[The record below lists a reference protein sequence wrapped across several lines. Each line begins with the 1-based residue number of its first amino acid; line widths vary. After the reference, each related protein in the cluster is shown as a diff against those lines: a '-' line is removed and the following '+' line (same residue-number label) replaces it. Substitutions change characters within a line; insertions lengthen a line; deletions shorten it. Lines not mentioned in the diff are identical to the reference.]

1 MKDYKALNWSKTYG
15 MKQLLNDVSFL
26 IREGQHVGLVGANG
40 SGKTTLLNIIAGKS
54 SLDSGEI
61 EQPKEFNVGLVTQ
74 DPELDENQTIFE
86 AVYTS
91 ESAVVQLVGH
101 YEEIS
106 LDLQLDPE
114 NEQLQK
120 KFETIEQ
127 EMNAQNAWTLDTT
140 IQTIL
145 SKLGISDLTQKIKLL
160 SGGQRKRVG
169 LAKVLIEEPD
179 LLLMDEPTN
188 HLDFEMVEWLE
199 NYIANYK
206 KSVLVV
212 THDRYFLD
220 QITTHIF
227 ALDRGDLK
235 QYEGNYQTYLEKL
248 QSEHEIEEATMAK
261 QKKLYKSELA
271 WMRKGAKART
281 TKQQARIHRFDD
293 LKEKVSKRVDDT
305 ELTVDLDSQ
314 RLGSKVLEFNDL
326 TVGYPNNPLITDIN
340 LLLQNNE
347 RIGIIGDNGAGK
359 TTFLNTIAGIQ
370 PPLAG
375 EVKTGETVRIAYF
388 QQIPTDLPEDKRVIN
403 YVQEIASEYVYDDGN
418 KMSAPQMLEQFLF
431 PRESHGMLI
440 GTLSGGERKRLYL
453 LKILM
458 TRPNVLLLD
467 EPTNDLDI
475 DTLSVLENY
484 LETFQG
490 TVITVS
496 HDRYFL
502 DKVVEKLIIVDGE
515 ANTVQLFYGNYH
527 DYRNAIK
534 EKNTQQSQSVTKQSS
549 QDGQQ
554 TNVSVETNS
563 DDENGQKKKRMS
575 YQEKKDW
582 AVIEEEIEQL
592 EAKIDELD
600 QAMYENGNDYGK
612 LNELQ
617 LEKESKENDLLEKMT
632 YWEYLSTLE
641 V

>member
-54 SLDSGEI
+54 SLDQGQI
-61 EQPKEFNVGLVTQ
+61 EHPKDFTVGIVTQ
-74 DPELDENQTIFE
+74 DPELDESQTIFE
-86 AVYTS
+86 AVYHS
-91 ESAVVQLVGH
+91 ESPIVQLVGR
-101 YEEIS
+101 YEEVT
-106 LDLQLDPE
+106 LDLQLDSE
-114 NEQLQK
+114 NSQLQK
-120 KFETIEQ
+120 KFQQIEQ

-145 SKLGISDLTQKIKLL
+145 SKLGIHDLTQEVKVL

-235 QYEGNYQTYLEKL
+235 QYEGNYQIYLEKL
-248 QSEHEIEEATMAK
+248 QSEHEIEAATMAK

-281 TKQQARIHRFDD
+281 TKQQARIHRFEN
-293 LKEKVSKRVDDT
+293 LKEKVSQTPDDS
-305 ELTVDLDSQ
+305 ELTVDLDTQ
-314 RLGSKVLEFNDL
+314 RLGNKVLEFDNL
-326 TVGYPNNPLITDIN
+326 TVGYPNKPLITNIN
-340 LLLQNNE
+340 LLLQNKE

-370 PPLAG
+370 APLSG

-403 YVQEIASEYVYDDGN
+403 YVQEIASEYVYDDGTQA
-418 KMSAPQMLEQFLF
+418 SAAQMLEQFLF

-475 DTLSVLENY
+475 DTLSVLEDY

-502 DKVVEKLIIVDGE
+502 DKVVEKLIIVDSLN
-515 ANTVQLFYGNYH
+515 NTVQLFYGNYH
-527 DYRNAIK
+527 DYRDAMK
-534 EKNTQQSQSVTKQSS
+534 EAKNQASQSQKVASQSEQNKQAAEPVTE
-549 QDGQQ
+549 
-554 TNVSVETNS
+554 ETP
-563 DDENGQKKKRMS
+563 KAKRMS
-575 YQEKKDW
+575 WQEKKDW
-582 AVIEEEIEQL
+582 AVIESEIEQL
-592 EAKIDELD
+592 EMDIEAID
-600 QAMYENGNDYGK
+600 QAMNENGNDYSK
-612 LNELQ
+612 LSELQ
-617 LEKESKENDLLEKMT
+617 LDKNSKENDLLEKMT

-641 V
+641 M

>member
-54 SLDSGEI
+54 SLDQGQI
-61 EQPKEFNVGLVTQ
+61 EHPKDFTVGIVTQ
-74 DPELDENQTIFE
+74 DPELDESQTIFE
-86 AVYTS
+86 AVYHS
-91 ESAVVQLVGH
+91 ESPIVQLVGR
-101 YEEIS
+101 YEEIT

-114 NEQLQK
+114 NSLLQK
-120 KFETIEQ
+120 KFQQIEQ

-145 SKLGISDLTQKIKLL
+145 SKLGIHDLTQEVKVL

-235 QYEGNYQTYLEKL
+235 QYEGNYQIYLEKL
-248 QSEHEIEEATMAK
+248 QSEHEIEAATMAK

-281 TKQQARIHRFDD
+281 TKQQARIHRFEN
-293 LKEKVSKRVDDT
+293 LKEKVSQTTDDS
-305 ELTVDLDSQ
+305 ELTVDLDTQ
-314 RLGSKVLEFNDL
+314 RLGNKVLEFDNL
-326 TVGYPNNPLITDIN
+326 TVGYPNKPLITNIN
-340 LLLQNNE
+340 LLLQNKE
-347 RIGIIGDNGAGK
+347 RIGIIGDNGDGK

-370 PPLAG
+370 APLSG

-403 YVQEIASEYVYDDGN
+403 YVQEIASEYVYDDGTQA
-418 KMSAPQMLEQFLF
+418 SAAQMLEQFLF

-475 DTLSVLENY
+475 DTLSVLEDY

-490 TVITVS
+490 AVITVS

-502 DKVVEKLIIVDGE
+502 DKVVEKLIIVDSLD
-515 ANTVQLFYGNYH
+515 NTVQLFYGNYH
-527 DYRNAIK
+527 DYRDAMK
-534 EKNTQQSQSVTKQSS
+534 QAKNQSS
-549 QDGQQ
+549 QSQK
-554 TNVSVETNS
+554 VSSQSKPNNQATESVTEES
-563 DDENGQKKKRMS
+563 PKAKRMS
-575 YQEKKDW
+575 WQEKKDW
-582 AVIEEEIEQL
+582 AVIESEIEQL
-592 EAKIDELD
+592 EMDIEGID
-600 QAMYENGNDYGK
+600 QAMNENGNDYSK
-612 LNELQ
+612 LSELQ
-617 LEKESKENDLLEKMT
+617 LEKDSKENDLLEKMT

-641 V
+641 N

>member
-54 SLDSGEI
+54 SLDKGEI
-61 EQPKEFNVGLVTQ
+61 EHPKDFTVGIVTQ

-86 AVYTS
+86 AVYHS
-91 ESAVVQLVGH
+91 ESPIVQLVGR
-101 YEEIS
+101 YEEIT

-114 NEQLQK
+114 NSQLQK
-120 KFETIEQ
+120 KFQVIEQ
-127 EMNAQNAWTLDTT
+127 EMNAQNAWNLDTT

-145 SKLGISDLTQKIKLL
+145 SKLGISDLTQEVKVL

-235 QYEGNYQTYLEKL
+235 QYEGNYQIYLEKL
-248 QSEHEIEEATMAK
+248 QSEHEIEAATMAK

-281 TKQQARIHRFDD
+281 TKQQARIHRFEN
-293 LKEKVSKRVDDT
+293 LKDKVSQRTDDS
-305 ELTVDLDSQ
+305 ELTVDLDTQ
-314 RLGSKVLEFNDL
+314 RLGNKVLEFDHL
-326 TVGYPNNPLITDIN
+326 TVGYPNKPLIENIN
-340 LLLQNNE
+340 LLLQNKE
-347 RIGIIGDNGAGK
+347 RIGIIGDNGVGK

-370 PPLAG
+370 PPLSG

-403 YVQEIASEYVYDDGN
+403 YVQEIASEYVYDDGTQAS
-418 KMSAPQMLEQFLF
+418 SAQMLEQFLF

-475 DTLSVLENY
+475 DTLSVLEDY

-502 DKVVEKLIIVDGE
+502 DKVVEKLIIVDSVD
-515 ANTVQLFYGNYH
+515 NTVQLIYGNYH
-527 DYRNAIK
+527 DYRDAMK
-534 EKNTQQSQSVTKQSS
+534 ATQSS
-549 QDGQQ
+549 Q
-554 TNVSVETNS
+554 VTNS
-563 DDENGQKKKRMS
+563 SSSIQSNNQSSELESETVAKPKRMS

-582 AVIEEEIEQL
+582 AVIESEIEQL
-592 EAKIDELD
+592 ENEIESIDL
-600 QAMYENGNDYGK
+600 AMNENGNDYSK
-612 LNELQ
+612 LSELQ

-632 YWEYLSTLE
+632 YWEYLSGLE
-641 V
+641 S

>member
-54 SLDSGEI
+54 SLDQGQI
-61 EQPKEFNVGLVTQ
+61 EHPKDFTVGIVTQ
-74 DPELDENQTIFE
+74 DPELDESQTIFE
-86 AVYTS
+86 AVYHS
-91 ESAVVQLVGH
+91 ESPIVQLVGR
-101 YEEIS
+101 YEEIT

-114 NEQLQK
+114 NSQLQK
-120 KFETIEQ
+120 KFQQIEL

-145 SKLGISDLTQKIKLL
+145 SKLGIHDLTQEVKVL

-235 QYEGNYQTYLEKL
+235 QYEGNYQIYLEKL
-248 QSEHEIEEATMAK
+248 QSEHEIEAATMAK

-281 TKQQARIHRFDD
+281 TKQQARIHRFEN
-293 LKEKVSKRVDDT
+293 LKEKVSQTTDDS
-305 ELTVDLDSQ
+305 ELTVDLDTQ
-314 RLGSKVLEFNDL
+314 RLGNKVLEFDNL
-326 TVGYPNNPLITDIN
+326 TVGYPNKPLITNIN
-340 LLLQNNE
+340 LLLQNKE

-370 PPLAG
+370 APLSG

-403 YVQEIASEYVYDDGN
+403 YVQEIASEYVYDDGTQAS
-418 KMSAPQMLEQFLF
+418 SAQMLEQFLF

-475 DTLSVLENY
+475 DTLSVLEDY

-490 TVITVS
+490 AVITVS

-502 DKVVEKLIIVDGE
+502 DKVVEKLIIVDSLD
-515 ANTVQLFYGNYH
+515 NTVQLFYGNYH
-527 DYRNAIK
+527 DYRDAMK
-534 EKNTQQSQSVTKQSS
+534 QAKNQSS
-549 QDGQQ
+549 QSQK
-554 TNVSVETNS
+554 VSSQSKPSNQATESVTEES
-563 DDENGQKKKRMS
+563 PKAKRMS
-575 YQEKKDW
+575 WQEKKDW
-582 AVIEEEIEQL
+582 AVIESEIEQL
-592 EAKIDELD
+592 EMDIEDID
-600 QAMYENGNDYGK
+600 QAMNENGNDYGK
-612 LNELQ
+612 LSELQ
-617 LEKESKENDLLEKMT
+617 LEKDSKENDLLEKMS

-641 V
+641 N

>member
-54 SLDSGEI
+54 SLDQGQI
-61 EQPKEFNVGLVTQ
+61 EHPKDFTVGIVTQ
-74 DPELDENQTIFE
+74 DPELDESQTIFE
-86 AVYTS
+86 AVYHS
-91 ESAVVQLVGH
+91 ESPIVQLVGR
-101 YEEIS
+101 YEEIT

-114 NEQLQK
+114 NSQLQK
-120 KFETIEQ
+120 KFQQIEQ

-145 SKLGISDLTQKIKLL
+145 SKLGIHDLTQEVKVL

-179 LLLMDEPTN
+179 LLLIDEPTN
-188 HLDFEMVEWLE
+188 HLDFDMVEWLE

-235 QYEGNYQTYLEKL
+235 QYEGNYQIYLEKL
-248 QSEHEIEEATMAK
+248 QSEHEIEAATMAK

-281 TKQQARIHRFDD
+281 TKQQARIHRFEN
-293 LKEKVSKRVDDT
+293 LKEKVSQTTDDS
-305 ELTVDLDSQ
+305 ELTVDLDTQ
-314 RLGSKVLEFNDL
+314 RLGNKVLEFDNL
-326 TVGYPNNPLITDIN
+326 TVGYPNKPLITNIN
-340 LLLQNNE
+340 LLLQNKE
-347 RIGIIGDNGAGK
+347 RVGIIGDNGAGK

-370 PPLAG
+370 APLSG

-403 YVQEIASEYVYDDGN
+403 YVQEIASEYVYDDGTQA
-418 KMSAPQMLEQFLF
+418 SAAQMLEQFLF

-475 DTLSVLENY
+475 DTLSVLEDY
-484 LETFQG
+484 LETFHG

-502 DKVVEKLIIVDGE
+502 DKVVEKLIIVDSLD
-515 ANTVQLFYGNYH
+515 NTVQLFYGNYH
-527 DYRNAIK
+527 DYRDAMK
-534 EKNTQQSQSVTKQSS
+534 EAKNQSS
-549 QDGQQ
+549 QSHKV
-554 TNVSVETNS
+554 VSQNEQNKQAAEPVTE
-563 DDENGQKKKRMS
+563 EVPKAKRMS
-575 YQEKKDW
+575 WQEKKDW
-582 AVIEEEIEQL
+582 AVIESEIEQL
-592 EAKIDELD
+592 EMAIEAID
-600 QAMYENGNDYGK
+600 QAMNENGNDYGK
-612 LNELQ
+612 LSELQ
-617 LEKESKENDLLEKMT
+617 LEKDSKENDLLEKMT

-641 V
+641 N

>member
-54 SLDSGEI
+54 SLDQGQI
-61 EQPKEFNVGLVTQ
+61 EHPKDFTVGIVTQ
-74 DPELDENQTIFE
+74 DPELDESQTIFE
-86 AVYTS
+86 AVYHS
-91 ESAVVQLVGH
+91 ESPIVQLVGR
-101 YEEIS
+101 YEEIT

-114 NEQLQK
+114 NSQLQK
-120 KFETIEQ
+120 KFQQIEQ

-145 SKLGISDLTQKIKLL
+145 SKLGIHDLTQEVKFL

-235 QYEGNYQTYLEKL
+235 QYEGNYQIYLEKL
-248 QSEHEIEEATMAK
+248 QSEHEIEAATMAK

-281 TKQQARIHRFDD
+281 TKQQARIHRFEN
-293 LKEKVSKRVDDT
+293 LKEKVSQTTDDS
-305 ELTVDLDSQ
+305 ELTVDLDTQ
-314 RLGSKVLEFNDL
+314 RLGNKVLEFDNL
-326 TVGYPNNPLITDIN
+326 TVGYPNKPLITNIN
-340 LLLQNNE
+340 LLLQNKE

-370 PPLAG
+370 APLSG

-403 YVQEIASEYVYDDGN
+403 YVQEIASEYVYDDGTQA
-418 KMSAPQMLEQFLF
+418 SAAQMLEQFLF

-475 DTLSVLENY
+475 DTLSVLEDY
-484 LETFQG
+484 LETFHG
-490 TVITVS
+490 AVITVS

-502 DKVVEKLIIVDGE
+502 DKVVEKLIIVDSLD
-515 ANTVQLFYGNYH
+515 NTVQLFYGNYH
-527 DYRNAIK
+527 DYRDAMK
-534 EKNTQQSQSVTKQSS
+534 QAKNQSNQSQKVSSQSKPNNQATESVTEESPKA
-549 QDGQQ
+549 
-554 TNVSVETNS
+554 
-563 DDENGQKKKRMS
+563 KRMS
-575 YQEKKDW
+575 WQEKKDW
-582 AVIEEEIEQL
+582 AVIESEIEQL
-592 EAKIDELD
+592 EMDIEDID
-600 QAMYENGNDYGK
+600 QAMNENGNDYGK
-612 LNELQ
+612 LSELQ
-617 LEKESKENDLLEKMT
+617 LEKDSKENDLLEKMN

-641 V
+641 N

>member
-54 SLDSGEI
+54 SLDKGEI
-61 EQPKEFNVGLVTQ
+61 EHPKDFTVGIVTQ

-86 AVYTS
+86 AVYHS
-91 ESAVVQLVGH
+91 ESPIVQLVGR
-101 YEEIS
+101 YEEIT

-114 NEQLQK
+114 NSQLQK
-120 KFETIEQ
+120 KFQVIEQ
-127 EMNAQNAWTLDTT
+127 EMNAQNAWNLDTT

-145 SKLGISDLTQKIKLL
+145 SKLGISDLTQEVKVL

-235 QYEGNYQTYLEKL
+235 QYEGNYQIYLEKL
-248 QSEHEIEEATMAK
+248 QSEHEIEAATMAK

-281 TKQQARIHRFDD
+281 TKQQARIHRFEN
-293 LKEKVSKRVDDT
+293 LKDKVSQRTDDS
-305 ELTVDLDSQ
+305 ELTVDLDTQ
-314 RLGSKVLEFNDL
+314 RLGNKVLEFDHL
-326 TVGYPNNPLITDIN
+326 TVGYPNKPLIENIN
-340 LLLQNNE
+340 LLLQNKE
-347 RIGIIGDNGAGK
+347 RIGIIGDNGVGK

-370 PPLAG
+370 PPLSG

-403 YVQEIASEYVYDDGN
+403 YVQEIASEYVYDDGTQAS
-418 KMSAPQMLEQFLF
+418 SAQMLEQFLF

-475 DTLSVLENY
+475 DTLSVLEDY

-502 DKVVEKLIIVDGE
+502 DKVVEKLIIVDSVD
-515 ANTVQLFYGNYH
+515 NTVQLFYGNYH
-527 DYRNAIK
+527 DYRDAMK
-534 EKNTQQSQSVTKQSS
+534 ATQSS
-549 QDGQQ
+549 Q
-554 TNVSVETNS
+554 VTNS
-563 DDENGQKKKRMS
+563 SSSIQSNNQSSELESETVAKPKRMS

-582 AVIEEEIEQL
+582 AVIESEIEQL
-592 EAKIDELD
+592 ENEIESIDL
-600 QAMYENGNDYGK
+600 AMNENGNDYSK
-612 LNELQ
+612 LSELQ

-632 YWEYLSTLE
+632 YWEYLSGLE
-641 V
+641 S

>member
-54 SLDSGEI
+54 SLDQGQI
-61 EQPKEFNVGLVTQ
+61 EHPKDFTVGIVTQ
-74 DPELDENQTIFE
+74 DPELDESQTIFE
-86 AVYTS
+86 AVYHS
-91 ESAVVQLVGH
+91 ESPIVQLVGR
-101 YEEIS
+101 YEEIT

-114 NEQLQK
+114 NSQLQK
-120 KFETIEQ
+120 KFQQIEQ

-145 SKLGISDLTQKIKLL
+145 SKLGIHDLTQEVKVL

-235 QYEGNYQTYLEKL
+235 QYEGNYQIYLEKL
-248 QSEHEIEEATMAK
+248 QSEHEIEAATMAK

-281 TKQQARIHRFDD
+281 TKQQARIHRFEN
-293 LKEKVSKRVDDT
+293 LKEKVSQTTDDS
-305 ELTVDLDSQ
+305 ELTVDLDTQ
-314 RLGSKVLEFNDL
+314 RLGNKVLEFDNL
-326 TVGYPNNPLITDIN
+326 TVGYPNKPLITNIN
-340 LLLQNNE
+340 LLLQNKE

-370 PPLAG
+370 APLSG

-403 YVQEIASEYVYDDGN
+403 YVQEIASEYVYDDGTQA
-418 KMSAPQMLEQFLF
+418 SAAQMLEQFLF

-475 DTLSVLENY
+475 DTLSVLEDY

-502 DKVVEKLIIVDGE
+502 DKVVEKLIIVDSLD
-515 ANTVQLFYGNYH
+515 NTVQLFYGNYH
-527 DYRNAIK
+527 DYRDAMK
-534 EKNTQQSQSVTKQSS
+534 EAKNQSS
-549 QDGQQ
+549 Q
-554 TNVSVETNS
+554 S
-563 DDENGQKKKRMS
+563 QKVASQSKQNNQATELVTEEAPKAKRMS
-575 YQEKKDW
+575 WQEKKDW
-582 AVIEEEIEQL
+582 AVIESEIEQL
-592 EAKIDELD
+592 EMDIEAID
-600 QAMYENGNDYGK
+600 QAMNENGNDYGK
-612 LNELQ
+612 LSELQ
-617 LEKESKENDLLEKMT
+617 LEKDSKENDLLEKMS

-641 V
+641 N

>member
-54 SLDSGEI
+54 SLDQGQI
-61 EQPKEFNVGLVTQ
+61 EHPKDFTVGIVTQ
-74 DPELDENQTIFE
+74 DPELDESQTIFE
-86 AVYTS
+86 AVYHS
-91 ESAVVQLVGH
+91 ESPIVQLVGR
-101 YEEIS
+101 YEEIT

-114 NEQLQK
+114 NSRLQK
-120 KFETIEQ
+120 KFQQIEQ

-145 SKLGISDLTQKIKLL
+145 SKLGIHDLTQEVKVL

-235 QYEGNYQTYLEKL
+235 QYEGNYQVYLEKL
-248 QSEHEIEEATMAK
+248 QSEHEIEAATMAK

-281 TKQQARIHRFDD
+281 TKQQARIHRFEN
-293 LKEKVSKRVDDT
+293 LKEKVSQTTDDS
-305 ELTVDLDSQ
+305 ELTVDLDTQ
-314 RLGSKVLEFNDL
+314 RLGNKVLEFDNL
-326 TVGYPNNPLITDIN
+326 TVGYPNKPLITNIN
-340 LLLQNNE
+340 LLLQNKE

-370 PPLAG
+370 APLSG

-403 YVQEIASEYVYDDGN
+403 YVQEIASEYVYDDGTQA
-418 KMSAPQMLEQFLF
+418 SAAQMLEQFLF

-475 DTLSVLENY
+475 DTLSVLEDY

-502 DKVVEKLIIVDGE
+502 DKVVEKLIIVDSLD
-515 ANTVQLFYGNYH
+515 NTVQLFYGNYH
-527 DYRNAIK
+527 DYRDAMK
-534 EKNTQQSQSVTKQSS
+534 EAKNQSS
-549 QDGQQ
+549 Q
-554 TNVSVETNS
+554 S
-563 DDENGQKKKRMS
+563 QKVASQSKQSNQATELVTEEAPKAKRMS
-575 YQEKKDW
+575 WQEKKDW
-582 AVIEEEIEQL
+582 AVIESEIEQL
-592 EAKIDELD
+592 EMDIEAID
-600 QAMYENGNDYGK
+600 QAMNENGNDYGK
-612 LNELQ
+612 LSELQ
-617 LEKESKENDLLEKMT
+617 LEKDSKENDLLEKMS

-641 V
+641 N

>member
-54 SLDSGEI
+54 SLDQGQI
-61 EQPKEFNVGLVTQ
+61 EHPKDFTVGIVTQ
-74 DPELDENQTIFE
+74 DPELDESQTIFE
-86 AVYTS
+86 AVYHS
-91 ESAVVQLVGH
+91 ESPIVQLVGR
-101 YEEIS
+101 YEEIT
-106 LDLQLDPE
+106 LDLQLEPE
-114 NEQLQK
+114 NSQLQK
-120 KFETIEQ
+120 RFQQVEQ

-145 SKLGISDLTQKIKLL
+145 SKLGIHDLTQEVNVL

-235 QYEGNYQTYLEKL
+235 QYEGNYQIYLEKL
-248 QSEHEIEEATMAK
+248 QSEHEIEAATMAK

-281 TKQQARIHRFDD
+281 TKQQARIHRFEN
-293 LKEKVSKRVDDT
+293 LKEKVSQTTDDS
-305 ELTVDLDSQ
+305 ELTVDLDTQ
-314 RLGSKVLEFNDL
+314 RLGNKVLEFDNL
-326 TVGYPNNPLITDIN
+326 TVGYPNKPLITNIN
-340 LLLQNNE
+340 LLLQNKE

-370 PPLAG
+370 APLSG
-375 EVKTGETVRIAYF
+375 EIKTGETVRIAYF

-403 YVQEIASEYVYDDGN
+403 YVQEIASEYVYDDGTQA
-418 KMSAPQMLEQFLF
+418 SAAQMLEQFLF

-475 DTLSVLENY
+475 DTLSVLEDY

-490 TVITVS
+490 AVITVS

-502 DKVVEKLIIVDGE
+502 DKVVEKLIIVDSLD
-515 ANTVQLFYGNYH
+515 NTVQLFYGNYH
-527 DYRNAIK
+527 DYRDAMRQA
-534 EKNTQQSQSVTKQSS
+534 KNQSS
-549 QDGQQ
+549 QSQK
-554 TNVSVETNS
+554 VSSQSKPNNQATESVTEES
-563 DDENGQKKKRMS
+563 PKAKRMS
-575 YQEKKDW
+575 WQEKKDW
-582 AVIEEEIEQL
+582 AVIESEIEQL
-592 EAKIDELD
+592 EMDIEDID
-600 QAMYENGNDYGK
+600 QAMNENGNDYGK
-612 LNELQ
+612 LSELQ
-617 LEKESKENDLLEKMT
+617 LEKDSKENDLLEKMS

-641 V
+641 N

>member
-54 SLDSGEI
+54 SLDQGQI
-61 EQPKEFNVGLVTQ
+61 EHPKDFTVGIVTQ
-74 DPELDENQTIFE
+74 DPELDESQTIFE
-86 AVYTS
+86 AVYHS
-91 ESAVVQLVGH
+91 ESPIVQLVGR
-101 YEEIS
+101 YEEIT

-114 NEQLQK
+114 NSQLQK
-120 KFETIEQ
+120 KFQQIEQ

-145 SKLGISDLTQKIKLL
+145 SKLGIHDLTQEVKVL

-235 QYEGNYQTYLEKL
+235 QYEGNYQIYLEKL
-248 QSEHEIEEATMAK
+248 QSEHEIEAATMAK

-281 TKQQARIHRFDD
+281 TKQQARIHRFEN
-293 LKEKVSKRVDDT
+293 LKEKVSQTTDDS
-305 ELTVDLDSQ
+305 ELTVDLDTQ
-314 RLGSKVLEFNDL
+314 RLGNKVLEFDNL
-326 TVGYPNNPLITDIN
+326 TVGYPNKPLITNIN
-340 LLLQNNE
+340 LLLQNKE

-370 PPLAG
+370 APLSG

-403 YVQEIASEYVYDDGN
+403 YVQEISSEYVYDDGTQA
-418 KMSAPQMLEQFLF
+418 SAAQMLEQFLF

-475 DTLSVLENY
+475 DTLSVLEDY

-490 TVITVS
+490 AVITVS

-502 DKVVEKLIIVDGE
+502 DKVVEKLIIVDSLD
-515 ANTVQLFYGNYH
+515 NTVQLFYGNYH
-527 DYRNAIK
+527 DYKDAMK
-534 EKNTQQSQSVTKQSS
+534 QAKNQSS
-549 QDGQQ
+549 QSQR
-554 TNVSVETNS
+554 VSSQSKPNNQATESVTEES
-563 DDENGQKKKRMS
+563 PKAKRMS
-575 YQEKKDW
+575 WQEKKDW
-582 AVIEEEIEQL
+582 AVIESEIEQL
-592 EAKIDELD
+592 EMDIEDID
-600 QAMYENGNDYGK
+600 QAMNENGNDYGK
-612 LNELQ
+612 LSELQ
-617 LEKESKENDLLEKMT
+617 LEKDSKENDLLEKMS

-641 V
+641 N

>member
-54 SLDSGEI
+54 SLDQGQI
-61 EQPKEFNVGLVTQ
+61 EHPKDFTVGIVTQ
-74 DPELDENQTIFE
+74 DPELDESQTIFE
-86 AVYTS
+86 AVYHS
-91 ESAVVQLVGH
+91 ESPIVQLVGR
-101 YEEIS
+101 YEEIT

-114 NEQLQK
+114 NSQLQK
-120 KFETIEQ
+120 KFQQIEQ

-145 SKLGISDLTQKIKLL
+145 SKLGIHDLTQEVKVL

-235 QYEGNYQTYLEKL
+235 QYEGNYQIYLEKL
-248 QSEHEIEEATMAK
+248 QSEHEIEAATMAK

-281 TKQQARIHRFDD
+281 TKQQARIHRFEN
-293 LKEKVSKRVDDT
+293 LKEKVSQTTDDS
-305 ELTVDLDSQ
+305 ELTVDLDTQ
-314 RLGSKVLEFNDL
+314 RLGNKVLEFDNL
-326 TVGYPNNPLITDIN
+326 TVGYPNKPLITNIN
-340 LLLQNNE
+340 LLLQNKE

-370 PPLAG
+370 APLSG

-403 YVQEIASEYVYDDGN
+403 YVQEIASEYVYDDGTQAS
-418 KMSAPQMLEQFLF
+418 SAQMLEQFLF

-475 DTLSVLENY
+475 DTLSVLEDY

-490 TVITVS
+490 AVITVS

-502 DKVVEKLIIVDGE
+502 DKVVEKLIIVDSLD
-515 ANTVQLFYGNYH
+515 NTVQLFYGNYH
-527 DYRNAIK
+527 DYRDAMK
-534 EKNTQQSQSVTKQSS
+534 QAKNQSS
-549 QDGQQ
+549 QSQK
-554 TNVSVETNS
+554 VSSQSKPSNQATESVTEES
-563 DDENGQKKKRMS
+563 PKAKRMS
-575 YQEKKDW
+575 WQEKKDW
-582 AVIEEEIEQL
+582 AVIESEIEQL
-592 EAKIDELD
+592 EMDIEDID
-600 QAMYENGNDYGK
+600 QAMNENGNDYGK
-612 LNELQ
+612 LSELQ
-617 LEKESKENDLLEKMT
+617 LEKDSKENDLLEKMS

-641 V
+641 N

>member
-1 MKDYKALNWSKTYG
+1 MKDYKALDWSKTYG

-54 SLDSGEI
+54 SLDQGQI
-61 EQPKEFNVGLVTQ
+61 EHPKDFTVGIVTQ
-74 DPELDENQTIFE
+74 DPELDESQTIFE
-86 AVYTS
+86 AVYHS
-91 ESAVVQLVGH
+91 ESPIVQLVGR
-101 YEEIS
+101 YEEIT

-114 NEQLQK
+114 NSQLQK
-120 KFETIEQ
+120 KFQQIEQ

-145 SKLGISDLTQKIKLL
+145 SKLGIHDLTQEVKVL

-235 QYEGNYQTYLEKL
+235 QYEGNYQIYLEKL
-248 QSEHEIEEATMAK
+248 QSEHEIEAATMAK

-281 TKQQARIHRFDD
+281 TKQQARIHRFEN
-293 LKEKVSKRVDDT
+293 LKEKVSQTTDDS
-305 ELTVDLDSQ
+305 ELTVDLDTQ
-314 RLGSKVLEFNDL
+314 RLGNKVLEFDNL
-326 TVGYPNNPLITDIN
+326 TVGYPNKPLITNIN
-340 LLLQNNE
+340 LLLQNKE

-370 PPLAG
+370 APLSG
-375 EVKTGETVRIAYF
+375 EIKTGETVRIAYF

-403 YVQEIASEYVYDDGN
+403 YVQEIASEYVYDDGTQA
-418 KMSAPQMLEQFLF
+418 SAAQMLEQFLF

-475 DTLSVLENY
+475 DTLSVLEDY

-490 TVITVS
+490 AVITVS

-502 DKVVEKLIIVDGE
+502 DKVVEKLIIVDSLD
-515 ANTVQLFYGNYH
+515 NTVQLFYGNYH
-527 DYRNAIK
+527 DYRDAMK
-534 EKNTQQSQSVTKQSS
+534 QAKNQSS
-549 QDGQQ
+549 QSQK
-554 TNVSVETNS
+554 VSSQSKPNNQATESVTEES
-563 DDENGQKKKRMS
+563 PKAKRMS
-575 YQEKKDW
+575 WQEKKDW
-582 AVIEEEIEQL
+582 AVIESEIEQL
-592 EAKIDELD
+592 EMDIEDID
-600 QAMYENGNDYGK
+600 QAMNENGNDYGK
-612 LNELQ
+612 LSELQ
-617 LEKESKENDLLEKMT
+617 LEKDSKENDLLEKMS

-641 V
+641 N

>member
-54 SLDSGEI
+54 SLDQGQI
-61 EQPKEFNVGLVTQ
+61 EHPKDFTVGIVTQ
-74 DPELDENQTIFE
+74 DPELDESQTIFE
-86 AVYTS
+86 AVYHS
-91 ESAVVQLVGH
+91 ESPIVQLVGR
-101 YEEIS
+101 YEEIT

-114 NEQLQK
+114 NSQLQK
-120 KFETIEQ
+120 KFQQIEQ

-145 SKLGISDLTQKIKLL
+145 SKLGIHDLTQEVKVL

-235 QYEGNYQTYLEKL
+235 QYEGNYQIYLEKL
-248 QSEHEIEEATMAK
+248 QSEHEIEAATMAK

-281 TKQQARIHRFDD
+281 TKQQARIHRFEN
-293 LKEKVSKRVDDT
+293 LKEKVSQTTDDS
-305 ELTVDLDSQ
+305 ELTVDLDTQ
-314 RLGSKVLEFNDL
+314 RLGNKVLEFDNL
-326 TVGYPNNPLITDIN
+326 TVGYPNKPLITNIN
-340 LLLQNNE
+340 LLLQNKE

-370 PPLAG
+370 APLSG

-403 YVQEIASEYVYDDGN
+403 YVQEIASEYVYDDGTQA
-418 KMSAPQMLEQFLF
+418 SAAQMLEQFLF

-475 DTLSVLENY
+475 DTLSVLEDY

-502 DKVVEKLIIVDGE
+502 DKVVEKLIIVDSSD
-515 ANTVQLFYGNYH
+515 NTVQLFYGNYH
-527 DYRNAIK
+527 DYRDAMK
-534 EKNTQQSQSVTKQSS
+534 EAKNQSS
-549 QDGQQ
+549 QSEKVASQSKQ
-554 TNVSVETNS
+554 NNQATELVTE
-563 DDENGQKKKRMS
+563 EAPKAKRMS
-575 YQEKKDW
+575 WQEKKDW
-582 AVIEEEIEQL
+582 AVIESEIEQL
-592 EAKIDELD
+592 EMDIQAID
-600 QAMYENGNDYGK
+600 QAMNENGNDYGK
-612 LNELQ
+612 LSELQ
-617 LEKESKENDLLEKMT
+617 LDKDSKENDLLEKMS

-641 V
+641 N

>member
-54 SLDSGEI
+54 SLDQGQI
-61 EQPKEFNVGLVTQ
+61 EHPKDFTVGIVTQ
-74 DPELDENQTIFE
+74 NPELDESQTIFE
-86 AVYTS
+86 AVYHS
-91 ESAVVQLVGH
+91 ESPIVQLVGR
-101 YEEIS
+101 YEEVT

-114 NEQLQK
+114 NSQLQK
-120 KFETIEQ
+120 KFQQIEQ

-145 SKLGISDLTQKIKLL
+145 SKLGIHDLTQEVKVL

-235 QYEGNYQTYLEKL
+235 QYEGNYQIYLEKL
-248 QSEHEIEEATMAK
+248 QSEHEIEAATMAK

-281 TKQQARIHRFDD
+281 TKQQARIHRFEN
-293 LKEKVSKRVDDT
+293 LKEKVSQTTDDS
-305 ELTVDLDSQ
+305 ELTVDLDTQ
-314 RLGSKVLEFNDL
+314 RLGNKVLEFDNL
-326 TVGYPNNPLITDIN
+326 TVGYPNKPLITNIN
-340 LLLQNNE
+340 LLLQNKE

-370 PPLAG
+370 APLSG

-403 YVQEIASEYVYDDGN
+403 YVQEIASEYVYDDGTQA
-418 KMSAPQMLEQFLF
+418 SAAQMLEQFLF

-475 DTLSVLENY
+475 DTLSVLEDY

-502 DKVVEKLIIVDGE
+502 DKVVEKLIIVDSLD
-515 ANTVQLFYGNYH
+515 NTVQLFYGNYH
-527 DYRNAIK
+527 DYRDAMK
-534 EKNTQQSQSVTKQSS
+534 EAKNQASQSQKVASQSEQNKQAAEPVTE
-549 QDGQQ
+549 
-554 TNVSVETNS
+554 ETP
-563 DDENGQKKKRMS
+563 KAKRMS
-575 YQEKKDW
+575 WQEKKDW
-582 AVIEEEIEQL
+582 TVIESEIEQL
-592 EAKIDELD
+592 EMDIEAID
-600 QAMYENGNDYGK
+600 QAMNENGNDFGK
-612 LNELQ
+612 LSELQ
-617 LEKESKENDLLEKMT
+617 LEKDSKENDLLEKMT

-641 V
+641 K

>member
-54 SLDSGEI
+54 SLDQGQI
-61 EQPKEFNVGLVTQ
+61 EHPKDFTVGIVTQ
-74 DPELDENQTIFE
+74 DPELDESQTIFE
-86 AVYTS
+86 AVYHS
-91 ESAVVQLVGH
+91 ESPIVQLVGR
-101 YEEIS
+101 YEEIT

-114 NEQLQK
+114 NSQLQK
-120 KFETIEQ
+120 KFQQIEQ

-145 SKLGISDLTQKIKLL
+145 SKLGIHDLTQEVKVL

-235 QYEGNYQTYLEKL
+235 QYEGNYQIYLEKL
-248 QSEHEIEEATMAK
+248 QSEHEIEAATMAK

-281 TKQQARIHRFDD
+281 TKQQARIHRFEN
-293 LKEKVSKRVDDT
+293 LKEKVSQATDDS
-305 ELTVDLDSQ
+305 ELTVDLDTQ
-314 RLGSKVLEFNDL
+314 RLGNKVLEFDNL
-326 TVGYPNNPLITDIN
+326 TVGYPNKPLITNIN
-340 LLLQNNE
+340 LLLQNKE

-370 PPLAG
+370 APLSG

-403 YVQEIASEYVYDDGN
+403 YVQEIASEYVYDDGTQA
-418 KMSAPQMLEQFLF
+418 SAAQMLEQFLF

-475 DTLSVLENY
+475 DTLSVLEDY

-502 DKVVEKLIIVDGE
+502 DKVVEKLIIVDSSD
-515 ANTVQLFYGNYH
+515 NTVQLFYGNYH
-527 DYRNAIK
+527 DYRDAMK
-534 EKNTQQSQSVTKQSS
+534 EAKNQSS
-549 QDGQQ
+549 QSEKVASQGKQNNQ
-554 TNVSVETNS
+554 ATELVTEEAPKT
-563 DDENGQKKKRMS
+563 KRMS
-575 YQEKKDW
+575 WQEKKDW
-582 AVIEEEIEQL
+582 AVIESEIEQL
-592 EAKIDELD
+592 EMDIEAID
-600 QAMYENGNDYGK
+600 QAMNENGNNYGK
-612 LNELQ
+612 LSELQ
-617 LEKESKENDLLEKMT
+617 LEKDSKENDLLEKMS

-641 V
+641 N

>member
-1 MKDYKALNWSKTYG
+1 
-15 MKQLLNDVSFL
+15 
-26 IREGQHVGLVGANG
+26 
-40 SGKTTLLNIIAGKS
+40 
-54 SLDSGEI
+54 
-61 EQPKEFNVGLVTQ
+61 
-74 DPELDENQTIFE
+74 
-86 AVYTS
+86 
-91 ESAVVQLVGH
+91 
-101 YEEIS
+101 
-106 LDLQLDPE
+106 
-114 NEQLQK
+114 
-120 KFETIEQ
+120 
-127 EMNAQNAWTLDTT
+127 
-140 IQTIL
+140 
-145 SKLGISDLTQKIKLL
+145 L

-235 QYEGNYQTYLEKL
+235 QYEGNYQIYLEKL
-248 QSEHEIEEATMAK
+248 QSEHEIEAATMAK

-281 TKQQARIHRFDD
+281 TKQQARIHRFEN
-293 LKEKVSKRVDDT
+293 LKEKVSQTTDDS
-305 ELTVDLDSQ
+305 ELTVDLDTQ
-314 RLGSKVLEFNDL
+314 RLGNKVLEFDNL
-326 TVGYPNNPLITDIN
+326 TVGYPNKPLITNIN
-340 LLLQNNE
+340 LLLQNKE

-370 PPLAG
+370 APLSG

-403 YVQEIASEYVYDDGN
+403 YVQEIASEYVYDDGTQA
-418 KMSAPQMLEQFLF
+418 SAAQMLEQFLF

-475 DTLSVLENY
+475 DTLSVLEDY

-490 TVITVS
+490 AVITVS

-502 DKVVEKLIIVDGE
+502 DKVVEKLIIVDSLD
-515 ANTVQLFYGNYH
+515 NTVQLFYGNYH
-527 DYRNAIK
+527 DYRDAMK
-534 EKNTQQSQSVTKQSS
+534 QAKNQSS
-549 QDGQQ
+549 QSQK
-554 TNVSVETNS
+554 VSSQSKPNNQATESVTEES
-563 DDENGQKKKRMS
+563 PKAKRMS
-575 YQEKKDW
+575 WQEKKDW
-582 AVIEEEIEQL
+582 AVIESEIEQL
-592 EAKIDELD
+592 EMDIEDID
-600 QAMYENGNDYGK
+600 QAMNENGNDYGK
-612 LNELQ
+612 LSELQ
-617 LEKESKENDLLEKMT
+617 LEKDSKENDLLEKMS

-641 V
+641 N

>member
-15 MKQLLNDVSFL
+15 MKQLLKDVSFI

-54 SLDSGEI
+54 SLDQGQI
-61 EQPKEFNVGLVTQ
+61 EHPKDFTVGIVTQ
-74 DPELDENQTIFE
+74 DPELDESQTIFE
-86 AVYTS
+86 AVYHS
-91 ESAVVQLVGH
+91 ESPIVQLVGR
-101 YEEIS
+101 YEEIT

-114 NEQLQK
+114 NSQLQK
-120 KFETIEQ
+120 KFQQIEQ

-145 SKLGISDLTQKIKLL
+145 SKLGIHDLTQEVKIL

-235 QYEGNYQTYLEKL
+235 QYEGNYQIYLEKL
-248 QSEHEIEEATMAK
+248 QSEHEIEAATMAK

-281 TKQQARIHRFDD
+281 TKQQARIHRFEN
-293 LKEKVSKRVDDT
+293 LKEKVSQTTDDS
-305 ELTVDLDSQ
+305 ELTVDLDTQ
-314 RLGSKVLEFNDL
+314 RLGNKVLEFDNL
-326 TVGYPNNPLITDIN
+326 TVGYPNKPLITNIN
-340 LLLQNNE
+340 LLLQNKE

-370 PPLAG
+370 APLSG

-403 YVQEIASEYVYDDGN
+403 YVQEIASEYVYDDGTQA
-418 KMSAPQMLEQFLF
+418 SAAQMLEQFLF

-475 DTLSVLENY
+475 DTLSVLEDY

-490 TVITVS
+490 AVITVS

-502 DKVVEKLIIVDGE
+502 DKVVEKLIIVDSLD
-515 ANTVQLFYGNYH
+515 NTVQLFYGNYH
-527 DYRNAIK
+527 DYRDAMK
-534 EKNTQQSQSVTKQSS
+534 QAKNQSS
-549 QDGQQ
+549 QSQK
-554 TNVSVETNS
+554 VSSQSKPNNQATESVTEES
-563 DDENGQKKKRMS
+563 PKAKRMS
-575 YQEKKDW
+575 WQEKKDW
-582 AVIEEEIEQL
+582 AVIESEIEQL
-592 EAKIDELD
+592 EMDIEDID
-600 QAMYENGNDYGK
+600 QAMNENGNDYGK
-612 LNELQ
+612 LSELQ
-617 LEKESKENDLLEKMT
+617 LEKDSKENDLLEKMS

-641 V
+641 N

>member
-54 SLDSGEI
+54 SLDQGQI
-61 EQPKEFNVGLVTQ
+61 EHPKDFTVGIVTQ
-74 DPELDENQTIFE
+74 DPELDESQTIFE
-86 AVYTS
+86 AVYHS
-91 ESAVVQLVGH
+91 ESPIVQLVGR
-101 YEEIS
+101 YEEIT

-114 NEQLQK
+114 NSQLQK
-120 KFETIEQ
+120 KFQQIEQ

-145 SKLGISDLTQKIKLL
+145 SKLGIHDLTQEVKVL

-188 HLDFEMVEWLE
+188 HLDFDMVEWLE

-235 QYEGNYQTYLEKL
+235 QYEGNYQIYLEKL
-248 QSEHEIEEATMAK
+248 QSEHEIEAATMAK

-281 TKQQARIHRFDD
+281 TKQQARIHRFEN
-293 LKEKVSKRVDDT
+293 LKEKVSQTTDDS
-305 ELTVDLDSQ
+305 ELTVDLDTQ
-314 RLGSKVLEFNDL
+314 RLGNKVLEFDNL
-326 TVGYPNNPLITDIN
+326 TVGYPNKPLITNIN
-340 LLLQNNE
+340 LLLQNKE
-347 RIGIIGDNGAGK
+347 RVGIIGDNGAGK

-370 PPLAG
+370 APLSG
-375 EVKTGETVRIAYF
+375 EIKTGETVRIAYF

-403 YVQEIASEYVYDDGN
+403 YVQEIASEYVYDDGTQA
-418 KMSAPQMLEQFLF
+418 SAAQMLEQFLF

-475 DTLSVLENY
+475 DTLSVLEDY
-484 LETFQG
+484 LETFHG

-502 DKVVEKLIIVDGE
+502 DKVVEKLIIVDSLD
-515 ANTVQLFYGNYH
+515 NTVQLFYGNYH
-527 DYRNAIK
+527 DYRDAMR
-534 EKNTQQSQSVTKQSS
+534 EAKNQSS
-549 QDGQQ
+549 QSHKV
-554 TNVSVETNS
+554 VSQNEQNKQAAEPVTE
-563 DDENGQKKKRMS
+563 EAPKAKRMS
-575 YQEKKDW
+575 WQEKKDW
-582 AVIEEEIEQL
+582 AVIESEIEQL
-592 EAKIDELD
+592 EMAIEAID
-600 QAMYENGNDYGK
+600 QAMNKNGNDYGK
-612 LNELQ
+612 LSELQ
-617 LEKESKENDLLEKMT
+617 LEKDSKENDLLEKMS

-641 V
+641 N

>member
-54 SLDSGEI
+54 SLDKGEI
-61 EQPKEFNVGLVTQ
+61 EHPKDFTVGIVTQ

-86 AVYTS
+86 AVYHS
-91 ESAVVQLVGH
+91 ESPIVQLVGR
-101 YEEIS
+101 YEEIT

-114 NEQLQK
+114 NSQLQK
-120 KFETIEQ
+120 KFQVIEQ
-127 EMNAQNAWTLDTT
+127 EMNAQNAWNLDTT

-145 SKLGISDLTQKIKLL
+145 SKLGISDLTQEVKVL

-235 QYEGNYQTYLEKL
+235 QYEGNYQIYLEKL
-248 QSEHEIEEATMAK
+248 QSEHEIEAATMAK

-281 TKQQARIHRFDD
+281 TKQQARIHRFEN
-293 LKEKVSKRVDDT
+293 LKDKVSQRTDDS
-305 ELTVDLDSQ
+305 ELTVDLDTQ
-314 RLGSKVLEFNDL
+314 RLGNKVLEFDHL
-326 TVGYPNNPLITDIN
+326 TVGYPNKPLIENIN
-340 LLLQNNE
+340 LLLQNKE

-370 PPLAG
+370 PPLSG

-403 YVQEIASEYVYDDGN
+403 YVQEIASEYVYDDGTQA
-418 KMSAPQMLEQFLF
+418 SAAQMLEQFLF

-475 DTLSVLENY
+475 DTLSVLEDY

-502 DKVVEKLIIVDGE
+502 DKVVEKLIIVDSVD
-515 ANTVQLFYGNYH
+515 NTVQLFYGNYH
-527 DYRNAIK
+527 DYRDAMKTAQNSQVI
-534 EKNTQQSQSVTKQSS
+534 NNSSSIQSNSQSSESKS
-549 QDGQQ
+549 
-554 TNVSVETNS
+554 ETVA
-563 DDENGQKKKRMS
+563 KPKRMS

-582 AVIEEEIEQL
+582 AVIESEIEQL
-592 EAKIDELD
+592 ENEIESIDL
-600 QAMYENGNDYGK
+600 AMNENGNDYSK
-612 LNELQ
+612 LSELQ

-632 YWEYLSTLE
+632 YWEYLSGLE
-641 V
+641 S

>member
-54 SLDSGEI
+54 SLDQGQI
-61 EQPKEFNVGLVTQ
+61 EHPKDFTVGIVTQ
-74 DPELDENQTIFE
+74 DPELDESQTIFE
-86 AVYTS
+86 AVYHS
-91 ESAVVQLVGH
+91 ESPIVQLVGR
-101 YEEIS
+101 YEEIT
-106 LDLQLDPE
+106 LDLQLEPE
-114 NEQLQK
+114 NSQLQK
-120 KFETIEQ
+120 RFQQIEQ

-145 SKLGISDLTQKIKLL
+145 SKLGIHDLTQEVNVL

-235 QYEGNYQTYLEKL
+235 QYEGNYQIYLEKL
-248 QSEHEIEEATMAK
+248 QSEHEVEAATMAK

-281 TKQQARIHRFDD
+281 TKQQARIHRFEN
-293 LKEKVSKRVDDT
+293 LKEKVSQTSDDS
-305 ELTVDLDSQ
+305 ELTVDLDTQ
-314 RLGSKVLEFNDL
+314 RLGNKVLEFDNL
-326 TVGYPNNPLITDIN
+326 TVGYPNKPLITNIN
-340 LLLQNNE
+340 LLLQNKE

-370 PPLAG
+370 APLSG

-403 YVQEIASEYVYDDGN
+403 YVQEIASEYVYDDGTQA
-418 KMSAPQMLEQFLF
+418 SAAQMLEQFLF

-475 DTLSVLENY
+475 DTLSVLEDY

-490 TVITVS
+490 AVITVS

-502 DKVVEKLIIVDGE
+502 DKVVEKLIIVDSLD
-515 ANTVQLFYGNYH
+515 NTVQLFYGNYH
-527 DYRNAIK
+527 DYRDAMK
-534 EKNTQQSQSVTKQSS
+534 QAKNQSS
-549 QDGQQ
+549 QSQK
-554 TNVSVETNS
+554 VSSQSKPNNQATESVTEES
-563 DDENGQKKKRMS
+563 PKAKRMS
-575 YQEKKDW
+575 WQEKKDW
-582 AVIEEEIEQL
+582 AVIESEIEQL
-592 EAKIDELD
+592 EMDIEDID
-600 QAMYENGNDYGK
+600 QAMNENGNDYGK
-612 LNELQ
+612 LSELQ
-617 LEKESKENDLLEKMT
+617 LEKDSKENYLLEKMS

-641 V
+641 N

>member
-54 SLDSGEI
+54 SLDQGQI
-61 EQPKEFNVGLVTQ
+61 EHPKDFTVGIVTQ
-74 DPELDENQTIFE
+74 DPELDESQTIFE
-86 AVYTS
+86 AVYHS
-91 ESAVVQLVGH
+91 ESPIVQLVGR
-101 YEEIS
+101 YEEIT

-114 NEQLQK
+114 NSQLQK
-120 KFETIEQ
+120 KFQQIEQ

-145 SKLGISDLTQKIKLL
+145 SKLGIHDLTQEVKVL

-235 QYEGNYQTYLEKL
+235 QYEGNYQIYLEKL
-248 QSEHEIEEATMAK
+248 QSEHEIEAATMAK

-281 TKQQARIHRFDD
+281 TKQQARIHRFEN
-293 LKEKVSKRVDDT
+293 LKEKVSQTTDDS
-305 ELTVDLDSQ
+305 ELTVDLDTQ
-314 RLGSKVLEFNDL
+314 RLGNKVLEFDNL
-326 TVGYPNNPLITDIN
+326 TVGYPNKPLITNIN
-340 LLLQNNE
+340 LLLQNKE

-370 PPLAG
+370 APLSG

-403 YVQEIASEYVYDDGN
+403 YVQEIASEYVYDDGTQA
-418 KMSAPQMLEQFLF
+418 SAAQMLEQFLF

-475 DTLSVLENY
+475 DTLSVLEDY

-502 DKVVEKLIIVDGE
+502 DKVVEKLIIVDSSD
-515 ANTVQLFYGNYH
+515 NTVQLFYGNYH
-527 DYRNAIK
+527 DYRDAMK
-534 EKNTQQSQSVTKQSS
+534 EAKNQSS
-549 QDGQQ
+549 Q
-554 TNVSVETNS
+554 S
-563 DDENGQKKKRMS
+563 QKVASQSKQNNQATELVTEEAPKAKRMS
-575 YQEKKDW
+575 WQEKKDW
-582 AVIEEEIEQL
+582 AVIESEIEQL
-592 EAKIDELD
+592 EMYIQAID
-600 QAMYENGNDYGK
+600 QAMNENGNDYGK
-612 LNELQ
+612 LSELQ
-617 LEKESKENDLLEKMT
+617 LDKDSKENDLLEKMS

-641 V
+641 N

>member
-1 MKDYKALNWSKTYG
+1 MKDYKSLNWSKTYG

-54 SLDSGEI
+54 SLDQGQI
-61 EQPKEFNVGLVTQ
+61 EHPKDFTVGIVTQ
-74 DPELDENQTIFE
+74 DPELDESQTIFE
-86 AVYTS
+86 AVYHS
-91 ESAVVQLVGH
+91 ESPIVQLVGR
-101 YEEIS
+101 YEEIT

-114 NEQLQK
+114 NSQLQK
-120 KFETIEQ
+120 KFQQIEQ

-145 SKLGISDLTQKIKLL
+145 SKLGIHDLTQEVKVL

-235 QYEGNYQTYLEKL
+235 QYEGNYQIYLEKL
-248 QSEHEIEEATMAK
+248 QSEHEIEAATMAK

-281 TKQQARIHRFDD
+281 TKQQARIHRFEN
-293 LKEKVSKRVDDT
+293 LKEKVSQTSDDS
-305 ELTVDLDSQ
+305 ELTVDLDTQ
-314 RLGSKVLEFNDL
+314 RLGNKVLEFDNL
-326 TVGYPNNPLITDIN
+326 TVGYPNKPLITNIN
-340 LLLQNNE
+340 LLLQNKE

-370 PPLAG
+370 APLSG

-403 YVQEIASEYVYDDGN
+403 YVQEIASEYVYDDGTQA
-418 KMSAPQMLEQFLF
+418 SAAQMLEQFLF

-475 DTLSVLENY
+475 DTLSVLEDY

-490 TVITVS
+490 AVITVS

-502 DKVVEKLIIVDGE
+502 DKVVEKLIIVDSLD
-515 ANTVQLFYGNYH
+515 NTVQLFYGNYH
-527 DYRNAIK
+527 DYRDAMK
-534 EKNTQQSQSVTKQSS
+534 QAKNQSS
-549 QDGQQ
+549 QSQK
-554 TNVSVETNS
+554 VSSQSKPNNQATESVTEES
-563 DDENGQKKKRMS
+563 PKAKRMS
-575 YQEKKDW
+575 WQEKKDW
-582 AVIEEEIEQL
+582 AVIESEIEQL
-592 EAKIDELD
+592 EMDIEDID
-600 QAMYENGNDYGK
+600 QAMNENGNDYGK
-612 LNELQ
+612 LSELQ
-617 LEKESKENDLLEKMT
+617 LEKDSKENDLLEKMT

-641 V
+641 N

>member
-54 SLDSGEI
+54 SLDQGQI
-61 EQPKEFNVGLVTQ
+61 EHPKDFTVGIVTQ
-74 DPELDENQTIFE
+74 DPELDESQTIFE
-86 AVYTS
+86 AVYHS
-91 ESAVVQLVGH
+91 ESPIVQLVGR
-101 YEEIS
+101 YEEVT

-114 NEQLQK
+114 NSQLQK
-120 KFETIEQ
+120 KFQQIEQ

-145 SKLGISDLTQKIKLL
+145 SKLGIHDLTQEVKVL

-235 QYEGNYQTYLEKL
+235 QYEGNYQIYLEKL
-248 QSEHEIEEATMAK
+248 QSEHEIEAATMAK

-281 TKQQARIHRFDD
+281 TKQQARIHRFEN
-293 LKEKVSKRVDDT
+293 LKEKVSQTPDDS
-305 ELTVDLDSQ
+305 ELTVDLDTQ
-314 RLGSKVLEFNDL
+314 RLGNKVLEFDNL
-326 TVGYPNNPLITDIN
+326 TVGYPNKPLITNIN
-340 LLLQNNE
+340 LLLQNKE

-370 PPLAG
+370 APLSG

-403 YVQEIASEYVYDDGN
+403 YVQEIASEYVYDDGTQA
-418 KMSAPQMLEQFLF
+418 SAAQMLEQFLF

-475 DTLSVLENY
+475 DTLSVLEDY

-502 DKVVEKLIIVDGE
+502 DKVVEKLIIVDSLN
-515 ANTVQLFYGNYH
+515 NTVQLFYGNYH
-527 DYRNAIK
+527 DYRDAMK
-534 EKNTQQSQSVTKQSS
+534 EAKNQASQSQKVASQSEQNKQAAEPVTE
-549 QDGQQ
+549 
-554 TNVSVETNS
+554 ETP
-563 DDENGQKKKRMS
+563 KAKRMS
-575 YQEKKDW
+575 WQEKKDW
-582 AVIEEEIEQL
+582 AVIESEIEQL
-592 EAKIDELD
+592 EMDIEAID
-600 QAMYENGNDYGK
+600 QAMNENGNDYSK
-612 LNELQ
+612 LSELQ
-617 LEKESKENDLLEKMT
+617 LEKDSKENDLLEKMT

-641 V
+641 M

>member
-54 SLDSGEI
+54 SLDQGQI
-61 EQPKEFNVGLVTQ
+61 EHPKDFTVGIVTQ
-74 DPELDENQTIFE
+74 DPELDESQTIFE
-86 AVYTS
+86 AVYHS
-91 ESAVVQLVGH
+91 ESPIVQLVGR
-101 YEEIS
+101 YEEIT

-114 NEQLQK
+114 NSQLQK
-120 KFETIEQ
+120 KFQQIEQ

-145 SKLGISDLTQKIKLL
+145 SKLGIHDLTQEVNVL

-235 QYEGNYQTYLEKL
+235 QYEGNYQIYLEKL
-248 QSEHEIEEATMAK
+248 QSEHEIEAATMAK

-281 TKQQARIHRFDD
+281 TKQQARIHRFEN
-293 LKEKVSKRVDDT
+293 LKEKVSQTSDDS
-305 ELTVDLDSQ
+305 ELTVDLDTQ
-314 RLGSKVLEFNDL
+314 RLGNKVLEFDNL
-326 TVGYPNNPLITDIN
+326 TVGYPNKPLITNIN
-340 LLLQNNE
+340 LLLQNKE

-370 PPLAG
+370 APLSG

-403 YVQEIASEYVYDDGN
+403 YVQEIASEYVYDDGTQA
-418 KMSAPQMLEQFLF
+418 SAAQMLEQFLF

-475 DTLSVLENY
+475 DTLSVLEDY

-490 TVITVS
+490 AVITVS

-502 DKVVEKLIIVDGE
+502 DKVVEKLIIVDSLD
-515 ANTVQLFYGNYH
+515 NTVQLFYGNYH
-527 DYRNAIK
+527 DYRDAMK
-534 EKNTQQSQSVTKQSS
+534 QAKNQSS
-549 QDGQQ
+549 QSQK
-554 TNVSVETNS
+554 VSSQSKPNNQATESVTEES
-563 DDENGQKKKRMS
+563 PKAKRMS
-575 YQEKKDW
+575 WQEKKDW
-582 AVIEEEIEQL
+582 AVIESEIEQL
-592 EAKIDELD
+592 EMDIEDID
-600 QAMYENGNDYGK
+600 QAMNENGNDYGK
-612 LNELQ
+612 LSELQ
-617 LEKESKENDLLEKMT
+617 LEKDSKENDLLEKMT

-641 V
+641 N

>member
-54 SLDSGEI
+54 SLDQGQI
-61 EQPKEFNVGLVTQ
+61 EHPKDFTVGIVTQ
-74 DPELDENQTIFE
+74 DPELDESQTIFE
-86 AVYTS
+86 AVYHS
-91 ESAVVQLVGH
+91 ESPIVQLVGR
-101 YEEIS
+101 YEEIT
-106 LDLQLDPE
+106 LELQLDPE
-114 NEQLQK
+114 NSQLQK
-120 KFETIEQ
+120 KFQQIEQ

-145 SKLGISDLTQKIKLL
+145 SKLGIHDLTQEVKVL

-235 QYEGNYQTYLEKL
+235 QYEGNYQIYLEKL
-248 QSEHEIEEATMAK
+248 QSEHEIEAATMAK

-281 TKQQARIHRFDD
+281 TKQQARIHRFEN
-293 LKEKVSKRVDDT
+293 LKEKVSQTTDDS
-305 ELTVDLDSQ
+305 ELTVDLDTQ
-314 RLGSKVLEFNDL
+314 RLGNKVLEFDNL
-326 TVGYPNNPLITDIN
+326 TVGYPNKPLITNIN
-340 LLLQNNE
+340 LLLQNKE

-359 TTFLNTIAGIQ
+359 TTFLNSIAGIQ
-370 PPLAG
+370 APLSG

-403 YVQEIASEYVYDDGN
+403 YVQEIASEYVYDDGTQA
-418 KMSAPQMLEQFLF
+418 SAAQMLEQFLF

-475 DTLSVLENY
+475 DTLSVLEDY

-502 DKVVEKLIIVDGE
+502 DKVVEKLIIVDSSD
-515 ANTVQLFYGNYH
+515 NTVQLFYGNYH
-527 DYRNAIK
+527 DYRDAMK
-534 EKNTQQSQSVTKQSS
+534 EAKNQSS
-549 QDGQQ
+549 QSEKVASQSKQ
-554 TNVSVETNS
+554 NNQATELVTE
-563 DDENGQKKKRMS
+563 EAPKAKRMS
-575 YQEKKDW
+575 WQEKKDW
-582 AVIEEEIEQL
+582 AVIESEIEQL
-592 EAKIDELD
+592 EMDIQAID
-600 QAMYENGNDYGK
+600 QAMNENGNDYGK
-612 LNELQ
+612 LSELQ
-617 LEKESKENDLLEKMT
+617 LDKDSKENDLLEKMS

-641 V
+641 N

>member
-54 SLDSGEI
+54 SLDQGQI
-61 EQPKEFNVGLVTQ
+61 EHPKDFTVGIVTQ
-74 DPELDENQTIFE
+74 DPELDESQTIFE
-86 AVYTS
+86 AVYHS
-91 ESAVVQLVGH
+91 ESPIVQLVGR
-101 YEEIS
+101 YEEIT

-114 NEQLQK
+114 NSQLQK
-120 KFETIEQ
+120 KFQQIEQ

-145 SKLGISDLTQKIKLL
+145 SKLGIHDLTQEVKVL

-235 QYEGNYQTYLEKL
+235 QYEGNYQIYLEKL
-248 QSEHEIEEATMAK
+248 QSEHEIEAATMAK

-281 TKQQARIHRFDD
+281 TKQQARIHRFEN
-293 LKEKVSKRVDDT
+293 LKEKVSQTTDDS
-305 ELTVDLDSQ
+305 ELTVDLDTQ
-314 RLGSKVLEFNDL
+314 RLGNKVLEFDNL
-326 TVGYPNNPLITDIN
+326 TVGYPNKPLITNIN
-340 LLLQNNE
+340 LLLQNKE

-370 PPLAG
+370 APLSG

-403 YVQEIASEYVYDDGN
+403 YVQEIASDYVYDDGTQAS
-418 KMSAPQMLEQFLF
+418 SAQMLEQFLF

-475 DTLSVLENY
+475 DTLSVLEDY

-490 TVITVS
+490 AVITVS

-502 DKVVEKLIIVDGE
+502 DKVVEKLIIVDSLD
-515 ANTVQLFYGNYH
+515 NTVQLFYGNYH
-527 DYRNAIK
+527 DYRDAMK
-534 EKNTQQSQSVTKQSS
+534 QAKNQSS
-549 QDGQQ
+549 QSQK
-554 TNVSVETNS
+554 VSSQSKPSNQATESVTEES
-563 DDENGQKKKRMS
+563 PKAKRMS
-575 YQEKKDW
+575 WQEKKDW
-582 AVIEEEIEQL
+582 AVIESEIEQL
-592 EAKIDELD
+592 EMDIEDID
-600 QAMYENGNDYGK
+600 QAMNENGNDYGK
-612 LNELQ
+612 LSELQ
-617 LEKESKENDLLEKMT
+617 LEKDSKENDLLEKMS

-641 V
+641 N

>member
-54 SLDSGEI
+54 SLDQGQI
-61 EQPKEFNVGLVTQ
+61 EHPKDFTVGIVTQ
-74 DPELDENQTIFE
+74 DPELDESQTIFE
-86 AVYTS
+86 AVYHS
-91 ESAVVQLVGH
+91 ESPIVQLVGR
-101 YEEIS
+101 YEEIT

-114 NEQLQK
+114 NSQLQK
-120 KFETIEQ
+120 KFQQIEQ

-145 SKLGISDLTQKIKLL
+145 SKLGIHDLTQEVKVL

-188 HLDFEMVEWLE
+188 HLDFDMVEWLE

-235 QYEGNYQTYLEKL
+235 QYEGNYQIYLEKL
-248 QSEHEIEEATMAK
+248 QSEHEIEAATMAK

-281 TKQQARIHRFDD
+281 TKQQARIHRFEN
-293 LKEKVSKRVDDT
+293 LKEKVSQTTDDS
-305 ELTVDLDSQ
+305 ELTVDLDTQ
-314 RLGSKVLEFNDL
+314 RLGNKVLEFDNL
-326 TVGYPNNPLITDIN
+326 TVGYPNKPLITNIN
-340 LLLQNNE
+340 LLLQNKE
-347 RIGIIGDNGAGK
+347 RVGIIGDNGAGK

-370 PPLAG
+370 APLSG

-388 QQIPTDLPEDKRVIN
+388 QQIPTDLQEDKRVIN
-403 YVQEIASEYVYDDGN
+403 YVQEIASEYVYDDGTQA
-418 KMSAPQMLEQFLF
+418 SAAQMLEQFLF

-475 DTLSVLENY
+475 DTLSVLEDY
-484 LETFQG
+484 LETFHG

-502 DKVVEKLIIVDGE
+502 DKVVEKLIIVDSLD
-515 ANTVQLFYGNYH
+515 NTVQLFYGNYH
-527 DYRNAIK
+527 DYRDAMK
-534 EKNTQQSQSVTKQSS
+534 EAKNQSS
-549 QDGQQ
+549 Q
-554 TNVSVETNS
+554 S
-563 DDENGQKKKRMS
+563 QKVASQSKQNNQATELVTEEAPKAKRMS
-575 YQEKKDW
+575 WQEKKDW
-582 AVIEEEIEQL
+582 AVIESEIEQL
-592 EAKIDELD
+592 EMDIEAID
-600 QAMYENGNDYGK
+600 QAMNENGNDYGK
-612 LNELQ
+612 LSELQ
-617 LEKESKENDLLEKMT
+617 LEKDSKEKSLLEKMT

-641 V
+641 S

>member
-54 SLDSGEI
+54 SLDQGQI
-61 EQPKEFNVGLVTQ
+61 EHPKDFTVGIVTQ
-74 DPELDENQTIFE
+74 DPELDESQTIFE
-86 AVYTS
+86 AVYHS
-91 ESAVVQLVGH
+91 ESPIVQLVGR
-101 YEEIS
+101 YEEVT

-114 NEQLQK
+114 NSQLQK
-120 KFETIEQ
+120 KFQQIEQ

-145 SKLGISDLTQKIKLL
+145 SKLGIHDLTQEVKVL

-235 QYEGNYQTYLEKL
+235 QYEGNYQIYLEKL
-248 QSEHEIEEATMAK
+248 QSEHEIEAATMAK

-281 TKQQARIHRFDD
+281 TKQQARIHRFEN
-293 LKEKVSKRVDDT
+293 LKEKVSQTTDDS
-305 ELTVDLDSQ
+305 ELTVDLDTQ
-314 RLGSKVLEFNDL
+314 RLGNKVLEFDNL
-326 TVGYPNNPLITDIN
+326 TIGYPNKPLITNIN
-340 LLLQNNE
+340 LLLQNKE

-370 PPLAG
+370 APLSG

-403 YVQEIASEYVYDDGN
+403 YVQEIASEYVYDDGTQA
-418 KMSAPQMLEQFLF
+418 SAAQMLEQFLF

-475 DTLSVLENY
+475 DTLSVLEDY

-502 DKVVEKLIIVDGE
+502 DKVVEKLIIVDSLD
-515 ANTVQLFYGNYH
+515 NTVQLFYGNYH
-527 DYRNAIK
+527 DYRDAMK
-534 EKNTQQSQSVTKQSS
+534 EAKNQASQSQKVASQSEQNKQTAEPVTE
-549 QDGQQ
+549 
-554 TNVSVETNS
+554 ETP
-563 DDENGQKKKRMS
+563 KAKRMS
-575 YQEKKDW
+575 WQEKKDW
-582 AVIEEEIEQL
+582 TVIESEIEQL
-592 EAKIDELD
+592 EMDIEAID
-600 QAMYENGNDYGK
+600 QVMNENGNDYGK
-612 LNELQ
+612 LSELQ
-617 LEKESKENDLLEKMT
+617 LEKDSKENDLLEKMT

-641 V
+641 K

>member
-54 SLDSGEI
+54 SLDQGEI
-61 EQPKEFNVGLVTQ
+61 EHPKDFTVGIVTQ
-74 DPELDENQTIFE
+74 EPELDENQTIFE
-86 AVYTS
+86 AVYHS
-91 ESAVVQLVGH
+91 ESAIVQLVGR
-101 YEEIS
+101 YEEIT

-114 NEQLQK
+114 NSQLQK
-120 KFETIEQ
+120 KFQEIEQ

-145 SKLGISDLTQKIKLL
+145 SKLGIHDLTQEVKVL

-248 QSEHEIEEATMAK
+248 ASEHEIEAATMAK

-281 TKQQARIHRFDD
+281 TKQQARINRFEN
-293 LKEKVSKRVDDT
+293 LKEKVSQKSDDS
-305 ELTVDLDSQ
+305 ELTVDLDTK
-314 RLGSKVLEFNDL
+314 RLGNKVLEFDHL
-326 TVGYPNNPLITDIN
+326 TVGYPNKPLITDIN
-340 LLLQNNE
+340 LLLQNKE

-370 PPLAG
+370 PPLSG

-403 YVQEIASEYVYDDGN
+403 YVQEIASEYVYDDGTQA
-418 KMSAPQMLEQFLF
+418 SAAQMLEQFLF

-475 DTLSVLENY
+475 DTLSVLEDY

-502 DKVVEKLIIVDGE
+502 DKVVEKLIIVDSID
-515 ANTVQLFYGNYH
+515 NTVQLFYGNYH
-527 DYRNAIK
+527 DYRDAVK
-534 EKNTQQSQSVTKQSS
+534 ASKNHSEQIDKPSKQSK
-549 QDGQQ
+549 
-554 TNVSVETNS
+554 TT
-563 DDENGQKKKRMS
+563 DEQPTEATTKAKRMS

-582 AVIEEEIEQL
+582 AVIEHEIEQL
-592 EAKIDELD
+592 EGEIEAIDI
-600 QAMYENGNDYGK
+600 AMNENGNDYGK

-617 LEKESKENDLLEKMT
+617 LEKERKENDLLEKMT
-632 YWEYLSTLE
+632 YWEYLSGLE
-641 V
+641 S

>member
-54 SLDSGEI
+54 SLDQGQI
-61 EQPKEFNVGLVTQ
+61 EHPKDFTVGIVTQ
-74 DPELDENQTIFE
+74 DPELDESQTIFE
-86 AVYTS
+86 AVYHS
-91 ESAVVQLVGH
+91 ESPIVQLVGR
-101 YEEIS
+101 YEEIT

-114 NEQLQK
+114 NSQLQK
-120 KFETIEQ
+120 KFQQIEQ

-145 SKLGISDLTQKIKLL
+145 SKLGIHDLTQEVKVL

-235 QYEGNYQTYLEKL
+235 QYEGNYQIYLEKL
-248 QSEHEIEEATMAK
+248 QSEHEIEAATMAK

-281 TKQQARIHRFDD
+281 TKQQARIHRFEN
-293 LKEKVSKRVDDT
+293 LKEKVSQTTDDS
-305 ELTVDLDSQ
+305 ELTVDLDTQ
-314 RLGSKVLEFNDL
+314 RLGNKVLEFDNL
-326 TVGYPNNPLITDIN
+326 TVGYSNKPLITNIN
-340 LLLQNNE
+340 LLLQNKE

-370 PPLAG
+370 APLSG

-403 YVQEIASEYVYDDGN
+403 YVQEIASEYVYDDGTQA
-418 KMSAPQMLEQFLF
+418 SAAQMLEQFLF

-475 DTLSVLENY
+475 DTLSVLEDY

-502 DKVVEKLIIVDGE
+502 DKVVEKLIIVDSSD
-515 ANTVQLFYGNYH
+515 NTVQLFYGNYH
-527 DYRNAIK
+527 DYRDAMK
-534 EKNTQQSQSVTKQSS
+534 EAKNQSS
-549 QDGQQ
+549 QSEKVASQSKQ
-554 TNVSVETNS
+554 NNQATELVTE
-563 DDENGQKKKRMS
+563 EAPKAKRMS
-575 YQEKKDW
+575 WQEKKDW
-582 AVIEEEIEQL
+582 AVIESEIEQL
-592 EAKIDELD
+592 EMDIQAID
-600 QAMYENGNDYGK
+600 QAMNENGNDYGK
-612 LNELQ
+612 LSELQ
-617 LEKESKENDLLEKMT
+617 LEKDSKENDLLEKMS

-641 V
+641 N

>member
-54 SLDSGEI
+54 SLDQGQI
-61 EQPKEFNVGLVTQ
+61 EHPKDFTVGIVTQ
-74 DPELDENQTIFE
+74 DPELDESQTIFE
-86 AVYTS
+86 AVYHS
-91 ESAVVQLVGH
+91 ESPIVQLVGR
-101 YEEIS
+101 YEEVT

-114 NEQLQK
+114 NSQLQK
-120 KFETIEQ
+120 KFQQIEQ

-145 SKLGISDLTQKIKLL
+145 SKLGIHDLTQEVKVL

-235 QYEGNYQTYLEKL
+235 QYEGNYQIYLEKL
-248 QSEHEIEEATMAK
+248 QSEHEIEAATMAK

-281 TKQQARIHRFDD
+281 TKQQARIHRFEN
-293 LKEKVSKRVDDT
+293 LKEKVSQTTDDS
-305 ELTVDLDSQ
+305 ELTVDLDTQ
-314 RLGSKVLEFNDL
+314 RLGNKVLEFDNL
-326 TVGYPNNPLITDIN
+326 TVGYPNKPLITNIN
-340 LLLQNNE
+340 LLLQNKE

-370 PPLAG
+370 APLSG

-403 YVQEIASEYVYDDGN
+403 YVQEIASEYVYDDGTQA
-418 KMSAPQMLEQFLF
+418 SAAQMLEQFLF

-475 DTLSVLENY
+475 DTLSVLEDY

-502 DKVVEKLIIVDGE
+502 DKVVEKLIIVDSLD
-515 ANTVQLFYGNYH
+515 NTVQLFYGNYH
-527 DYRNAIK
+527 DYRDAMK
-534 EKNTQQSQSVTKQSS
+534 EAKNQASQSQKVASQSEQNKQAAEPVTE
-549 QDGQQ
+549 
-554 TNVSVETNS
+554 ETP
-563 DDENGQKKKRMS
+563 KAKRMS
-575 YQEKKDW
+575 WQEKKDW
-582 AVIEEEIEQL
+582 TVIESEIEQL
-592 EAKIDELD
+592 EMDIEAID
-600 QAMYENGNDYGK
+600 QAMNENGNDYGK
-612 LNELQ
+612 LSELQ
-617 LEKESKENDLLEKMT
+617 LDKDSKENDLLEKMT

-641 V
+641 K

>member
-1 MKDYKALNWSKTYG
+1 

-54 SLDSGEI
+54 SLDQGQI
-61 EQPKEFNVGLVTQ
+61 EHPKDFTVGIVTQ
-74 DPELDENQTIFE
+74 DPELDESQTIFE
-86 AVYTS
+86 AVYHS
-91 ESAVVQLVGH
+91 ESPIVQLVGR
-101 YEEIS
+101 YEEIT
-106 LDLQLDPE
+106 LDLQLEPE
-114 NEQLQK
+114 NSQLQK
-120 KFETIEQ
+120 RFQQIEQ

-145 SKLGISDLTQKIKLL
+145 SKLGIHDLTQEVNVL

-235 QYEGNYQTYLEKL
+235 QYEGNYQIYLEKL
-248 QSEHEIEEATMAK
+248 QSEHEIEAATMAK

-281 TKQQARIHRFDD
+281 TKQQARIHRFEN
-293 LKEKVSKRVDDT
+293 LKEKVSQTSDDS
-305 ELTVDLDSQ
+305 ELTVDLDTQ
-314 RLGSKVLEFNDL
+314 RLGNKVLEFDNL
-326 TVGYPNNPLITDIN
+326 TVGYPNKPLITNIN
-340 LLLQNNE
+340 LLLQNKE

-370 PPLAG
+370 APLSG

-403 YVQEIASEYVYDDGN
+403 YVQEIASEYVYDDGTQA
-418 KMSAPQMLEQFLF
+418 SAAQMLEQFLF

-475 DTLSVLENY
+475 DTLSVLEDY

-490 TVITVS
+490 AVITVS

-502 DKVVEKLIIVDGE
+502 DKVVEKLIIVDSLD
-515 ANTVQLFYGNYH
+515 NTVQLFYGNYH
-527 DYRNAIK
+527 DYRDAMK
-534 EKNTQQSQSVTKQSS
+534 QAKNQSS
-549 QDGQQ
+549 QSQK
-554 TNVSVETNS
+554 VSSQSKPNNQATESVTEES
-563 DDENGQKKKRMS
+563 PKAKRMS
-575 YQEKKDW
+575 WQEKKDW
-582 AVIEEEIEQL
+582 AVIESEIEQL
-592 EAKIDELD
+592 EMDIEDID
-600 QAMYENGNDYGK
+600 QAMNENGNDYGK
-612 LNELQ
+612 LSELQ
-617 LEKESKENDLLEKMT
+617 LEKDSKENDLLEKMT

-641 V
+641 N

>member
-54 SLDSGEI
+54 SLDQGQI
-61 EQPKEFNVGLVTQ
+61 EHPKDFTVGIVTQ
-74 DPELDENQTIFE
+74 DPELDESQTIFE
-86 AVYTS
+86 AVYHS
-91 ESAVVQLVGH
+91 ESPIVQLVGR
-101 YEEIS
+101 YEEIT
-106 LDLQLDPE
+106 LDLQLEPE
-114 NEQLQK
+114 NSQLQQR
-120 KFETIEQ
+120 FQQIEQ

-145 SKLGISDLTQKIKLL
+145 SKLGIHDLTQEVNVL

-235 QYEGNYQTYLEKL
+235 QYEGNYQIYLEKL
-248 QSEHEIEEATMAK
+248 QSEHEIEAATMAK

-281 TKQQARIHRFDD
+281 TKQQARIHRFEN
-293 LKEKVSKRVDDT
+293 LKEKVSQTSDDS
-305 ELTVDLDSQ
+305 ELTVDLDTQ
-314 RLGSKVLEFNDL
+314 RLGNKVLEFDNL
-326 TVGYPNNPLITDIN
+326 TVGYPNKPLITNIN
-340 LLLQNNE
+340 LLLQNKE

-370 PPLAG
+370 APLSG

-403 YVQEIASEYVYDDGN
+403 YVQEIASEYVYDDGTQA
-418 KMSAPQMLEQFLF
+418 SAAQMREQFLF

-440 GTLSGGERKRLYL
+440 GTLSGGEIKRLYL

-475 DTLSVLENY
+475 DTLSVLEDY

-490 TVITVS
+490 AVITVS

-502 DKVVEKLIIVDGE
+502 DKVVEKLIIVDSLD
-515 ANTVQLFYGNYH
+515 NTVQLFYGNYH
-527 DYRNAIK
+527 DYRDAMK
-534 EKNTQQSQSVTKQSS
+534 QAKNQSS
-549 QDGQQ
+549 QSQK
-554 TNVSVETNS
+554 VSSQSKPNNQATESVTEES
-563 DDENGQKKKRMS
+563 PKAKRMS
-575 YQEKKDW
+575 WQEKKDW
-582 AVIEEEIEQL
+582 AVIESEIEQL
-592 EAKIDELD
+592 EMDIEDID
-600 QAMYENGNDYGK
+600 QAMNENGNDYGK
-612 LNELQ
+612 LSELQ
-617 LEKESKENDLLEKMT
+617 LEKDSKENDLLEKMT

-641 V
+641 N

>member
-54 SLDSGEI
+54 SLDQGQI
-61 EQPKEFNVGLVTQ
+61 EHPKDFTVGIVTQ
-74 DPELDENQTIFE
+74 DPELDESQTIFE
-86 AVYTS
+86 AVYHS
-91 ESAVVQLVGH
+91 ESPIVQLVGR
-101 YEEIS
+101 YEEIT

-114 NEQLQK
+114 NSQLQK
-120 KFETIEQ
+120 KFQQIEQ

-145 SKLGISDLTQKIKLL
+145 SKLGIHDLTQEVNVL

-235 QYEGNYQTYLEKL
+235 QYEGNYQIYLEKL
-248 QSEHEIEEATMAK
+248 QSEHEIEAATMAK

-281 TKQQARIHRFDD
+281 TKQQARIHRFEN
-293 LKEKVSKRVDDT
+293 LKEKVSQTSDDS
-305 ELTVDLDSQ
+305 ELTVDLDTQ
-314 RLGSKVLEFNDL
+314 RLGNKVLEFDNL
-326 TVGYPNNPLITDIN
+326 TVGYPNKPLITNIN
-340 LLLQNNE
+340 LLLQNKE

-370 PPLAG
+370 APLSG

-403 YVQEIASEYVYDDGN
+403 YVQEIASEYVYDDGTQA
-418 KMSAPQMLEQFLF
+418 SAAQMLEQFLF

-475 DTLSVLENY
+475 DTLSVLEDY

-490 TVITVS
+490 AVITVS

-502 DKVVEKLIIVDGE
+502 DKVVEKLIIVDSLD
-515 ANTVQLFYGNYH
+515 NTVQLFYGNYH
-527 DYRNAIK
+527 DYRDAMK
-534 EKNTQQSQSVTKQSS
+534 QAKNQSS
-549 QDGQQ
+549 QSQK
-554 TNVSVETNS
+554 VSSQSKPNNQATESVTEES
-563 DDENGQKKKRMS
+563 PKAKRMS
-575 YQEKKDW
+575 WQEKKDW
-582 AVIEEEIEQL
+582 AVIESEIEQL
-592 EAKIDELD
+592 EMDIEDID
-600 QAMYENGNDYGK
+600 QAMNENGNDYGK
-612 LNELQ
+612 LSELQ
-617 LEKESKENDLLEKMT
+617 LEKDSKENDLLEKMS

-641 V
+641 N

>member
-54 SLDSGEI
+54 SLDQGQI
-61 EQPKEFNVGLVTQ
+61 EHPKDFTVGIVTQ
-74 DPELDENQTIFE
+74 DPELDESQTIFE
-86 AVYTS
+86 AVYHS
-91 ESAVVQLVGH
+91 ESPIVQLVGR
-101 YEEIS
+101 YEEIT

-114 NEQLQK
+114 NSQLQK
-120 KFETIEQ
+120 KFQQIEQ

-145 SKLGISDLTQKIKLL
+145 SKLGIHDLTQEVKVL

-235 QYEGNYQTYLEKL
+235 QYEGNYQIYLEKL
-248 QSEHEIEEATMAK
+248 QSEHEIEAATMAK

-281 TKQQARIHRFDD
+281 TKQQARIHRFEN
-293 LKEKVSKRVDDT
+293 LKEKVSQTTDDS
-305 ELTVDLDSQ
+305 ELTVDLDTQ
-314 RLGSKVLEFNDL
+314 RLGNKVLEFDNL
-326 TVGYPNNPLITDIN
+326 TVGYPNKPLITNIN
-340 LLLQNNE
+340 LLLQNKE

-370 PPLAG
+370 APLSG
-375 EVKTGETVRIAYF
+375 EVKMGETVRIAYF

-403 YVQEIASEYVYDDGN
+403 YVQEIASEYVYDDGTQA
-418 KMSAPQMLEQFLF
+418 SAAQMLEQFLF

-475 DTLSVLENY
+475 DTLSVLEDY

-490 TVITVS
+490 AVITVS

-502 DKVVEKLIIVDGE
+502 DKVVEKLIIVDSLD
-515 ANTVQLFYGNYH
+515 NTVQLFYGNYL
-527 DYRNAIK
+527 DYRDAMK
-534 EKNTQQSQSVTKQSS
+534 QAKNQSNQSQKVSSQSKPNNQATESVTKESP
-549 QDGQQ
+549 
-554 TNVSVETNS
+554 
-563 DDENGQKKKRMS
+563 KAKRMS
-575 YQEKKDW
+575 WQEKKDW
-582 AVIEEEIEQL
+582 AVIESEIEQL
-592 EAKIDELD
+592 EMDIEDID
-600 QAMYENGNDYGK
+600 QAMNENGNDYGK
-612 LNELQ
+612 LSELQ
-617 LEKESKENDLLEKMT
+617 LEKDSKENDLLEKMS

-641 V
+641 N

>member
-54 SLDSGEI
+54 SLDQGQI
-61 EQPKEFNVGLVTQ
+61 EHPKDFTVGIVTQ
-74 DPELDENQTIFE
+74 DPELDESQTIFE
-86 AVYTS
+86 AVYHS
-91 ESAVVQLVGH
+91 ESPIVQLVGR
-101 YEEIS
+101 YEEIT

-114 NEQLQK
+114 NSQLQK
-120 KFETIEQ
+120 KFQQIEQ

-145 SKLGISDLTQKIKLL
+145 SKLGIHDLTQEVKVL

-220 QITTHIF
+220 RITTHIF

-235 QYEGNYQTYLEKL
+235 QYEGNYQIYLEKL
-248 QSEHEIEEATMAK
+248 QSEHEIEAATMAK

-281 TKQQARIHRFDD
+281 TKQQARIHRFEN
-293 LKEKVSKRVDDT
+293 LKEKVSQTTDDS
-305 ELTVDLDSQ
+305 ELTVDLDTQ
-314 RLGSKVLEFNDL
+314 RLGNKVLEFDNL
-326 TVGYPNNPLITDIN
+326 TVGYPNKPLITNIN
-340 LLLQNNE
+340 LLLQNKE

-370 PPLAG
+370 APLSG

-403 YVQEIASEYVYDDGN
+403 YVQEIASEYVYDDGTQA
-418 KMSAPQMLEQFLF
+418 SAAQMLEQFLF

-475 DTLSVLENY
+475 DTLSVLEDY

-490 TVITVS
+490 AVITVS

-502 DKVVEKLIIVDGE
+502 DKVVEKLIIVDSLD
-515 ANTVQLFYGNYH
+515 NTVQLFYGNYN
-527 DYRNAIK
+527 DYRDAMK
-534 EKNTQQSQSVTKQSS
+534 QAKNQSS
-549 QDGQQ
+549 QSQK
-554 TNVSVETNS
+554 VSSQSKPNNQATESVTEES
-563 DDENGQKKKRMS
+563 PKAKRMS
-575 YQEKKDW
+575 WQEKKDW
-582 AVIEEEIEQL
+582 AVIEGEIEQL
-592 EAKIDELD
+592 EMDIEGID
-600 QAMYENGNDYGK
+600 QAMNENGNDYGK
-612 LNELQ
+612 LSELQ
-617 LEKESKENDLLEKMT
+617 LEKDSKENDLLEKMT

-641 V
+641 N

>member
-54 SLDSGEI
+54 SLDQGQI
-61 EQPKEFNVGLVTQ
+61 EHPKDFTVGIVTQ
-74 DPELDENQTIFE
+74 DPELDESQTIFE
-86 AVYTS
+86 AVYHS
-91 ESAVVQLVGH
+91 ESPIVQLVGR
-101 YEEIS
+101 YEEIT

-114 NEQLQK
+114 NSQLQK
-120 KFETIEQ
+120 KFQQIEQ

-145 SKLGISDLTQKIKLL
+145 SKLGIHDLTQEVKFL

-235 QYEGNYQTYLEKL
+235 QYEGNYQIYLEKL
-248 QSEHEIEEATMAK
+248 QSEHEIEAATMAK

-271 WMRKGAKART
+271 WMRKGAKARS
-281 TKQQARIHRFDD
+281 TKQQARIHRFEN
-293 LKEKVSKRVDDT
+293 LKEKVSQTTDNS
-305 ELTVDLDSQ
+305 ELTVDLDTQ
-314 RLGSKVLEFNDL
+314 RLGNKVLEFNNL
-326 TVGYPNNPLITDIN
+326 TVGYPNKPLITNIN
-340 LLLQNNE
+340 LLLQNKE

-370 PPLAG
+370 APLSG

-403 YVQEIASEYVYDDGN
+403 YVQEIASEYVYDDGTQA
-418 KMSAPQMLEQFLF
+418 SAAQMLEQFLF

-475 DTLSVLENY
+475 DTLSVLEDY

-496 HDRYFL
+496 HDRFFL
-502 DKVVEKLIIVDGE
+502 DKVVEKLIIVDSLD
-515 ANTVQLFYGNYH
+515 NTVQLFYGNYH
-527 DYRNAIK
+527 DYRDAMK
-534 EKNTQQSQSVTKQSS
+534 EAKNQSS
-549 QDGQQ
+549 Q
-554 TNVSVETNS
+554 S
-563 DDENGQKKKRMS
+563 QKVASQSKQNNQATELVTEEVPKAKRMS
-575 YQEKKDW
+575 WQEKKDW
-582 AVIEEEIEQL
+582 AFIESEIEQL
-592 EAKIDELD
+592 EMDIEAIN
-600 QAMYENGNDYGK
+600 QAMNENGNDYGK
-612 LNELQ
+612 LSELH
-617 LEKESKENDLLEKMT
+617 LDKDSKENDLLEKMT

-641 V
+641 N

>member
-54 SLDSGEI
+54 SLDQGQI
-61 EQPKEFNVGLVTQ
+61 EHPKDFTVGIVTQ
-74 DPELDENQTIFE
+74 DPELDESQTIFE
-86 AVYTS
+86 AVYHS
-91 ESAVVQLVGH
+91 ESPIVQLVGR
-101 YEEIS
+101 YEEIT

-114 NEQLQK
+114 NSLLQK
-120 KFETIEQ
+120 KFQQIEQ

-145 SKLGISDLTQKIKLL
+145 SKLGIHDLTQEVKVL

-235 QYEGNYQTYLEKL
+235 QYEGNYQIYLEKL
-248 QSEHEIEEATMAK
+248 QSEHEIEAATMAK

-281 TKQQARIHRFDD
+281 TKQQARIHRFEN
-293 LKEKVSKRVDDT
+293 LKEKVSQTTDDS
-305 ELTVDLDSQ
+305 ELTVDLDTQ
-314 RLGSKVLEFNDL
+314 RLGNKVLEFDNL
-326 TVGYPNNPLITDIN
+326 TVGYPNKPLITNIN
-340 LLLQNNE
+340 LLLQNKE
-347 RIGIIGDNGAGK
+347 RIGIIGDNGDGK

-370 PPLAG
+370 APLSG

-403 YVQEIASEYVYDDGN
+403 YVQEIASEYVYDDGTQA
-418 KMSAPQMLEQFLF
+418 SAAQMLEQFLF

-475 DTLSVLENY
+475 DTLSVLEDY

-490 TVITVS
+490 AVITVS

-502 DKVVEKLIIVDGE
+502 DKMVEKLIIVDSLD
-515 ANTVQLFYGNYH
+515 NTVQLFYGNYH
-527 DYRNAIK
+527 DYRDAMK
-534 EKNTQQSQSVTKQSS
+534 QAKNQSS
-549 QDGQQ
+549 QSQK
-554 TNVSVETNS
+554 VSSQSKPNNQATESVTEES
-563 DDENGQKKKRMS
+563 PKAKRMS
-575 YQEKKDW
+575 WQEKKDW
-582 AVIEEEIEQL
+582 AVIESEIEQL
-592 EAKIDELD
+592 EMDIEGID
-600 QAMYENGNDYGK
+600 QAMNENGNDYSK
-612 LNELQ
+612 LSELQ
-617 LEKESKENDLLEKMT
+617 LEKDSKENDLLEKMT

-641 V
+641 N

>member
-54 SLDSGEI
+54 SLDQGQI
-61 EQPKEFNVGLVTQ
+61 EHPKDFTVGIVTQ
-74 DPELDENQTIFE
+74 DPELDESQTIFE
-86 AVYTS
+86 AVYHS
-91 ESAVVQLVGH
+91 ESPIVQLVGR
-101 YEEIS
+101 YEEIT

-114 NEQLQK
+114 NSQLQK
-120 KFETIEQ
+120 KFQQIEQ

-145 SKLGISDLTQKIKLL
+145 SKLGIHDLTQEVKVL

-235 QYEGNYQTYLEKL
+235 QYEGNYQIYLEKL
-248 QSEHEIEEATMAK
+248 QSEHEIEAATMAK

-281 TKQQARIHRFDD
+281 TKQQARIHRFEN
-293 LKEKVSKRVDDT
+293 LKEKVSQTTDDS
-305 ELTVDLDSQ
+305 ELTVDLDTQ
-314 RLGSKVLEFNDL
+314 RLGNKVLEFDNL
-326 TVGYPNNPLITDIN
+326 TVGYPNKPLITNIN
-340 LLLQNNE
+340 LLLQNKE

-370 PPLAG
+370 APLSG

-403 YVQEIASEYVYDDGN
+403 YVQEIASEYVYDDGTQA
-418 KMSAPQMLEQFLF
+418 SAAQMLEQFLF

-475 DTLSVLENY
+475 DTLSVLEDY
-484 LETFQG
+484 LETFHG
-490 TVITVS
+490 AVITVS

-502 DKVVEKLIIVDGE
+502 DKMVEKLIIVDSLD
-515 ANTVQLFYGNYH
+515 NTVQLFYGNYH
-527 DYRNAIK
+527 DYRDAMK
-534 EKNTQQSQSVTKQSS
+534 QAKNQSNQSQKVSSQSKPNNQATESVTEESPKA
-549 QDGQQ
+549 
-554 TNVSVETNS
+554 
-563 DDENGQKKKRMS
+563 KRMS
-575 YQEKKDW
+575 WQEKKDW
-582 AVIEEEIEQL
+582 AVIESEIEQL
-592 EAKIDELD
+592 EMDIEDID
-600 QAMYENGNDYGK
+600 QAMNENGNDYGK
-612 LNELQ
+612 LSELQ
-617 LEKESKENDLLEKMT
+617 LEKDSKENDLLEKMS

-641 V
+641 N